1 MGDTTAVSV
10 QTTDQSL
17 QAGGKGRKG
26 PGRKAGEATGLAGR
40 EAPPQPLASS
50 DSAPSFSANPHFPC
64 RPVLCHDDA
73 PGRASDRNAE
83 DNCTSD
89 TPLLP
94 VCAGDLVPG
103 IGDAGRACRG
113 HPRKRRFSWD
123 GNQAV
128 EYTAGSWCIF
138 WSAFAFLV

>member
-40 EAPPQPLASS
+40 EAPPEPLASS
-50 DSAPSFSANPHFPC
+50 DSTPSFSTNPCFPC

-94 VCAGDLVPG
+94 VRAGDLVPG
-103 IGDAGRACRG
+103 VGNAGRAYCG
-113 HPRKRRFSWD
+113 HLRKRRFSWD

-138 WSAFAFLV
+138 WSASAFLG

>member
-40 EAPPQPLASS
+40 EAPPEPLASS
-50 DSAPSFSANPHFPC
+50 DSAPSFSTNPRFPC
-64 RPVLCHDDA
+64 RLVLCHDDA

-94 VCAGDLVPG
+94 VRAGDLVPAVG
-103 IGDAGRACRG
+103 NAGRAYCG

-128 EYTAGSWCIF
+128 GVF
-138 WSAFAFLV
+138 FGQLLLF

>member
-40 EAPPQPLASS
+40 EAPPARS
-50 DSAPSFSANPHFPC
+50 DSVPSFSTDPCFPC

-103 IGDAGRACRG
+103 VGDTGRAWCG
-113 HPRKRRFSWD
+113 GPRKGMCF
-123 GNQAV
+123 
-128 EYTAGSWCIF
+128 
-138 WSAFAFLV
+138 

>member
-40 EAPPQPLASS
+40 EAPPEPLASS
-50 DSAPSFSANPHFPC
+50 DSTPSFSTNPCFPC

-103 IGDAGRACRG
+103 VGNAGRAYCG
-113 HPRKRRFSWD
+113 HLRKRRFSWD

-138 WSAFAFLV
+138 WSASAFLG